1 MNNNYNDIKAIMA
14 KLCANNL
21 SGVNNRAIDKLTAK
35 MRYMEKTMKPVK
47 EN

>member
-1 MNNNYNDIKAIMA
+1 MNENYNDIKTTMA

-21 SGVNNRAIDKLTAK
+21 SGVNNRAIDKLAAQ
-35 MRYMEKTMKPVK
+35 MWYMEKTMKPVK